1 MQSAYEKTVTEPPGK
16 EKEDSLDSKRK
27 KKKTET
33 LPPPSNTDRKAGNLR
48 TDSVV
53 HSLRIQMD
61 NAYIYG
67 INPLLRSCFT
77 ACFPVRLLA
86 PSEALMIPNKSSAD
100 GQGVQ
105 SIPFPMAPSTP

>member
-27 KKKTET
+27 KKKKQKHFLHQAIQTGRQET
-33 LPPPSNTDRKAGNLR
+33 WEQTL
-48 TDSVV
+48 V